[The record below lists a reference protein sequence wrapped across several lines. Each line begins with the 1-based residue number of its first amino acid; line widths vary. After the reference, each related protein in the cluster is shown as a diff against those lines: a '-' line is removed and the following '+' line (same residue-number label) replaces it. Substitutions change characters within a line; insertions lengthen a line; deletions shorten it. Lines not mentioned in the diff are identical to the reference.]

1 MANNILISYLI
12 IIAIVTIVI
21 SFTLAVSKSLFYY
34 IVLNNDV
41 NFQQSMQNYKLNSNI
56 NDVYD
61 EIATSIIF
69 YEKKS
74 SIVKELYIKKVVSFF
89 VLLFFILNKKNS
101 KIL

>member
-12 IIAIVTIVI
+12 LIALLSIIVT
-21 SFTLAVSKSLFYY
+21 FTLTVSKSIFYY

-41 NFQQSMQNYKLNSNI
+41 TFQKSMHNYKINSSI
-56 NDVYD
+56 IDVYD
-61 EIATSIIF
+61 EIGTSIIF

-74 SIVKELYIKKVVSFF
+74 NIVRELYIKKIVSFF
-89 VLLFFILNKKNS
+89 VLLLFVINKKNS